1 MRAVATL
8 VILGVL
14 AMRLDGPATLIAQD
28 RPIPKSADSKSTDG
42 VKDIVATF
50 FKNWK
55 QGQATRNQSLFV
67 NADIPVVGFGPD
79 HRPGQLTAVRQK
91 TAEHVLKEWEANP
104 PQYLVT
110 DSIEVDRL
118 GGSLAAARVTYSGF
132 GSKGRAV
139 FTLYS
144 EAGTW
149 RIASLV
155 LDTRINW

>member
-118 GGSLAAARVTYSGF
+118 GGSLAAARHLQRFRQQGPRGF
-132 GSKGRAV
+132 HALLRSRDVADC
-139 FTLYS
+139 L
-144 EAGTW
+144 AGP
-149 RIASLV
+149 RHAH
-155 LDTRINW
+155 